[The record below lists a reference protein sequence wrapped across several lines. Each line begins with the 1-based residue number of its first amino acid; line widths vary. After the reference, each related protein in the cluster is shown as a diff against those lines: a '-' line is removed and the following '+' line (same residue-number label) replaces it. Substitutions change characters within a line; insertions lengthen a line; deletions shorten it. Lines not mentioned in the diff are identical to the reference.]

1 MIYRATPFRV
11 ELCSN
16 LAEMGYQ
23 VFALDYR
30 GYGDSTGSPT
40 EDGVVHDVIKLY
52 ELVRS
57 YNDQAR
63 IIFYGHSLGCGL
75 VETSYQHKHQY
86 LPKYNML
93 YLFKESSL
101 MLPNYCPR
109 KTVILTIINGFSFK
123 VILLSL
129 IRLYS

>member
-57 YNDQAR
+57 YNEHAR
-63 IIFYGHSLGCGL
+63 IIFYGHSLGCGS
-75 VETSYQHKHQY
+75 VETSYQH
-86 LPKYNML
+86 
-93 YLFKESSL
+93 
-101 MLPNYCPR
+101 
-109 KTVILTIINGFSFK
+109 
-123 VILLSL
+123 
-129 IRLYS
+129 